1 MNKPVVAIVR
11 YEKPGES
18 VRRAVDLSRGLEHL
32 PAKAKVFIKP
42 NIVMWTKAVPFPK
55 WGVIT
60 TSRVIEDM
68 VVILK
73 EKGVE
78 EITIGE
84 GMVTNKPK
92 DKETPA
98 HAAEYLGYNVLKK
111 RYGVKFVNVF
121 EDPFEEV
128 DLGDG
133 VLLNFNTHILNS
145 DFVVNLPVMK
155 THAQSIV
162 SLGLKN
168 LKGVIDVESRR
179 RCHNADPVKNLN
191 FYIARLGDNLPP
203 MFTLIDGI
211 YTNERG
217 PSFDGRMHRSDI
229 LVASSDL
236 VSADL
241 VGAKL
246 LGYDPADVPHLVHA
260 AKNRNRPLDLSDL
273 ETVGEKIEDLAA
285 FHDYDFPYNE
295 DGSLPMPMEQMGI
308 KGLAYRK
315 YDLSLCTYCSGLNG
329 IVLTAIARAYKGKP
343 FDEIEVLNGKI
354 QTPAPGMKHTILLG
368 KCMYEANK
376 DHPNIQDLVAIK
388 SCPPQPKAIVK
399 AFHQVGI
406 EVDPAIFDNM
416 DLIPGFFM
424 KKYEGKP
431 EFDES
436 HFRIGDQ

>member
-18 VRRAVDLSRGLEHL
+18 VRRAVDLSRGLDRL
-32 PAKAKVFIKP
+32 PAKARVFIKP

-68 VVILK
+68 VVLLK
-73 EKGVE
+73 ERGVE

-98 HAAEYLGYNVLKK
+98 HAAEYLGYNALNK

-121 EDPFEEV
+121 EHPFEEV

-133 VLLNFNTHILNS
+133 VVLNFNTDILHS
-145 DFVVNLPVMK
+145 DFVVNLPVLK
-155 THAQSIV
+155 THAQTMI

-168 LKGVIDVESRR
+168 LKGVIDVVSRR
-179 RCHNADPVKNLN
+179 RCHNTDPVKNLN
-191 FYIARLGDNLPP
+191 FFIARLTDKLPP

-217 PSFDGRMHRSDI
+217 PSFDGRIHRSNI
-229 LVASSDL
+229 LVASADP

-241 VGAKL
+241 VGARL
-246 LGYDPADVPHLVHA
+246 LGYNPADVPHLVHA
-260 AKNRNRPLDLSDL
+260 AKNRARPLDLSDI
-273 ETVGEKIEDLAA
+273 ETVGEKIEDLAS

-295 DGSLPMPMEQMGI
+295 DGTLPMPMEQMGI

-354 QTPAPGMKHTILLG
+354 QKPAPGMKHTILLG

-376 DHPNIQDLVAIK
+376 DNPDIQDLVAIK

-406 EVDPAIFDNM
+406 EIDKAIFDNM
-416 DLIPGFFM
+416 DIAPGFFM
-424 KKYEGKP
+424 KRYEGKP

-436 HFRIGDQ
+436 HFHVSDQ

>member
-121 EDPFEEV
+121 EHPFEEV

-133 VLLNFNTHILNS
+133 VLLNFNTHILHS

-155 THAQSIV
+155 THAQSMV

-168 LKGVIDVESRR
+168 FKGVIDVESRR

-191 FYIARLGDNLPP
+191 FYIARLGDKLPP
-203 MFTLIDGI
+203 IFTLIDGI

-217 PSFDGRMHRSDI
+217 PSFDGRIHRSNI

-241 VGAKL
+241 VGARL
-246 LGYDPADVPHLVHA
+246 LGYDPADITHLVHA
-260 AKNRNRPLDLSDL
+260 AENQGRPLDLSDI
-273 ETVGEKIEDLAA
+273 ETVGEKIEDLAS

-295 DGSLPMPMEQMGI
+295 DGTLPMPMEQMGI